1 MTEDVILIDRGDPR
15 IVVVTLN
22 RPHRRNC
29 VTLDMWRRLA
39 AIFRSLE
46 EDRAARVVILTGAG
60 GYFCAGADISE
71 FDEVRSGPED
81 GARYEE
87 AVIDCSEAI
96 RNVSKATIAAV
107 TGYCI
112 GGGFGLAQTC
122 DFRVAE
128 PSADF
133 GIPAARLGIVYNTDE
148 CRALLALVGLANAK
162 RILFTAERFDGTAAF
177 EMGFVNELAGE
188 GESALDATKA
198 FAARMIANAPL
209 TIAGTKLILNALAAN
224 EEHAKAAEIE
234 TVLSRALASEDYQE
248 GIRAFAEKRPPVFQG
263 R

>member
-1 MTEDVILIDRGDPR
+1 MTEDLILIDRDDPG

-22 RPHRRNC
+22 RPQRRNC
-29 VTLDMWRRLA
+29 VTLDMWRRLEE
-39 AIFRSLE
+39 IFRSLE
-46 EDRAARVVILTGAG
+46 EDREARVLILTGAG

-71 FDEVRSGPED
+71 FAEVRSGPED
-81 GARYEE
+81 GARYEK

-96 RNVSKATIAAV
+96 RNVSKATIAAIA
-107 TGYCI
+107 GYCI
-112 GGGFGLAQTC
+112 GGGFGLAQMC

-128 PSADF
+128 ASADF
-133 GIPAARLGIVYNTDE
+133 GIPAARLGIVYNRDE
-148 CRALLALVGLANAK
+148 CRSLISLVGLANAK
-162 RILFTAERFDGTAAF
+162 RILFTAERFDGKAAF

-198 FAARMIANAPL
+198 FAARMIANAPF
-209 TIAGTKLILNALAAN
+209 TISGAKLILNALAAG
-224 EEHAKAAEIE
+224 EEHAKATEIE
-234 TVLSRALASEDYQE
+234 TAISRALASEDYQE

>member
-1 MTEDVILIDRGDPR
+1 MIEDVILIDRDNPK

-22 RPHRRNC
+22 RPERRNC
-29 VTLDMWRRLA
+29 VTLAMWRQLG
-39 AIFRSLE
+39 AIFRSLD
-46 EDRAARVVILTGAG
+46 EDREARVVILTGAG

-81 GARYEE
+81 GARYEK
-87 AVIDCSEAI
+87 AVIACSEAI
-96 RNVSKATIAAV
+96 RSVSKATIAAV

-128 PSADF
+128 KTADF

-148 CRALLALVGLANAK
+148 CRSLLGLVGLANAK
-162 RILFTAERFDGTAAF
+162 RILFAAERFDGETAF
-177 EMGFVNELAGE
+177 EMGFVDELVVE
-188 GESALDATKA
+188 GESGLDAAKA
-198 FAARMIANAPL
+198 FAARIMSNAPL
-209 TIAGTKLILNALAAN
+209 TIAGTKLILNALAAG
-224 EEHAKAAEIE
+224 EEHAKAADIE
-234 TVLSRALASEDYQE
+234 AALSKALASEDYQE